1 MNTELIRG
9 FRQSLSDY
17 RDTEAE
23 VRGWQYEIFLERS
36 TRQDE
41 DGRKLTLIERSTS
54 AKRVLQKINHPEKR
68 HPTIMDF
75 LEGQKEWSNC
85 KRD

>member
-1 MNTELIRG
+1 MNTEPIRG

-17 RDTEAE
+17 RDTEVE
-23 VRGWQYEIFLERS
+23 VRGWQCEIFLERS

-54 AKRVLQKINHPEKR
+54 VKRVLQK
-68 HPTIMDF
+68 TII
-75 LEGQKEWSNC
+75 QKTNIPQ
-85 KRD
+85 